1 MECCAAVRAT
11 NRKQLNGGESR
22 GVWTVCSL
30 KLPYLSTMSQQFFTD
45 VLVSVMSLWSFTC
58 SVHDFMMCRWTFAN
72 WTPKVKSIK
81 MRARIDQSRKTIK
94 EFALVPWSTV
104 KSLLADST
112 LQWFFFR
119 SQDTKLHFTSIIMDT
134 STMWTASALSVGFRC
149 KEFWLQ
155 WKITR

>member
-1 MECCAAVRAT
+1 MEGRVEECG
-11 NRKQLNGGESR
+11 LF
-22 GVWTVCSL
+22 CSL

-58 SVHDFMMCRWTFAN
+58 SVYDFMMCRWTFAN
-72 WTPKVKSIK
+72 WPPRVKSIK
-81 MRARIDQSRKTIK
+81 MRARIDLSRKTIK
-94 EFALVPWSTV
+94 NSHWSHGV
-104 KSLLADST
+104 QSNLFKRT
-112 LQWFFFR
+112 LPYNEFFFR

-155 WKITR
+155 RKITQWFVR